1 MSNFI
6 LKIIA
11 IISMIF
17 DHTGYII
24 FGKFSFMNY
33 IGRLAFPIFAF
44 GISEGYKNTK
54 NLKKYFLR
62 LLIFAIIS
70 QIPYMLFVNAI
81 GATNFTFNIFFTLV
95 FGLLSI
101 TIYDK
106 INNKYLGTLVVILF
120 SIFAH
125 LLNFDYG
132 WFGISTIFIFYLF
145 KNKKILMNVF
155 FIIITFI
162 NYFYKYITTFNIH
175 YLIIILFCCL
185 SLVPI
190 NLYNNKKG
198 KNIKY
203 VFYIFYPL
211 HLTLLYLVHI
221 LFKI

>member
-1 MSNFI
+1 MSSFI

-11 IISMIF
+11 IISMMF
-17 DHTGYII
+17 DHVGYII

-33 IGRLAFPIFAF
+33 IGRLSFPIFAF

-54 NLKKYFLR
+54 NLKKYLLR
-62 LLIFAIIS
+62 LFVFAIIS
-70 QIPYMLFVNAI
+70 QIPYILFLNAI
-81 GATNFTFNIFFTLV
+81 DSTNFTFNIFFTLIL
-95 FGLLSI
+95 GLLSI

-106 INNKYLGTLVVILF
+106 IDNKYLGILIVILF
-120 SIFAH
+120 SVFAE
-125 LLNFDYG
+125 LFNFDYG
-132 WFGISTIFIFYLF
+132 YFGIAIIFIFYLF
-145 KNKKILMNVF
+145 KDNKLLMNVF

-162 NYFYKYITTFNIH
+162 NYFYKYITSFKIH

-185 SLVPI
+185 SLIPI

-211 HLTLLYLVHI
+211 HLILLYLVHL
-221 LFKI
+221 LF

>member
-1 MSNFI
+1 MSSFI

-11 IISMIF
+11 IICMMF
-17 DHTGYII
+17 DHVGYII

-54 NLKKYFLR
+54 NLKKYLLR
-62 LLIFAIIS
+62 LFVFAIIS
-70 QIPYMLFVNAI
+70 QIPYILFLNAI
-81 GATNFTFNIFFTLV
+81 GSTNFTFNIFFTLIL
-95 FGLLSI
+95 GLLSI

-106 INNKYLGTLVVILF
+106 IDNKYLGILIVILF
-120 SIFAH
+120 SAFAE
-125 LLNFDYG
+125 LFNFDYG
-132 WFGISTIFIFYLF
+132 CFGIATIFIFYLF
-145 KNKKILMNVF
+145 KDNKLLMNVF

-162 NYFYKYITTFNIH
+162 NYFYKYITSFKIH

-185 SLVPI
+185 SLIPI

-211 HLTLLYLVHI
+211 HLILLYLVHL
-221 LFKI
+221 LF